1 MKREALQRSENRSAA
16 AEDRPSTLQDQD
28 QDQDQDQQIP
38 KRGESLKA
46 DVERSIAS
54 IPKLSGIEQQ
64 ASVLL
69 QAAGEYKAANILN
82 QI

>member
-28 QDQDQDQQIP
+28 QDQEIS